1 MNFKLPLF
9 RYGQPSSSPR
19 GGGRGGG
26 GAGAGMSRGMM
37 PNVSPFGGGRRPST
51 NASPQIQSPTVSE
64 RICECLNILI
74 GDCR

>member
-1 MNFKLPLF
+1 MPMSFGFSVRLGRFHKASLF

-26 GAGAGMSRGMM
+26 AGGGMPRGMM

-51 NASPQIQSPTVSE
+51 NASPQIQSPTVSQ
-64 RICECLNILI
+64 
-74 GDCR
+74 